1 MLTPNDNEVLTRV
14 GPGTMMGNLLRH
26 YWQPALLSSEVAE
39 PDSPPMRVRIMG
51 EDLIAFR
58 DTRGDVGLLANACP
72 HRGASMFFGRNEE
85 AGLRCVYHGW
95 KFDTSG
101 TCVDMPSEP
110 AESNFKTKV
119 RTTAYPVI
127 ESGGLVWTYMG
138 PRETMPAFRPVVSDE
153 LPREQWK
160 AMKVKGLC
168 NWVQSLEGNIDAAH
182 TSWLH
187 RRLEFE
193 TYQPDETDKPGYPS
207 LNMTFLIW
215 AYDGAPV
222 LETHETPYGFR
233 YAGLRNTP
241 GGHTHARVTDFIM
254 PTLTYIPAA
263 PVGGNDCIVV
273 VPIDDT
279 THWRYHVSTKP
290 AVRMTDGTLQVIPGN
305 RPGGEMQRT
314 WWPDNDYTIDRD
326 DQKVNNY
333 TGISGGAIPQDQ
345 AVTESMGGIYDR
357 TMEHL
362 GTSDKAII
370 LMRRKLIE
378 AAKALAAEGAEPPA
392 RDNSMSFND
401 FRASE
406 KILEPSE
413 NWWELGTQVD
423 PVMQQLQPMLSG
435 ARPFR

>member
-1 MLTPNDNEVLTRV
+1 MLTQEDNDILTRV
-14 GPGTMMGNLLRH
+14 GPGTLMGNLLRR
-26 YWQPALLSSEVAE
+26 YWQPALLSSELPAA
-39 PDSPPMRVRIMG
+39 DCPPLRVRLLG

-58 DTRGDVGLLANACP
+58 DTNGDVGLVANACP
-72 HRGASMFFGRNEE
+72 HRGASLFFGRNEE

-101 TCVDMPSEP
+101 ACVDMPSEP
-110 AESNFKTKV
+110 AESNFKNKV
-119 RTTAYPVI
+119 RVQAYPAR

-138 PRETMPAFRPVVSDE
+138 PRETLPEFRPIVSPD

-160 AMKVKGLC
+160 AMKVYGMC
-168 NWVQSLEGNIDAAH
+168 NWVQGLEGNVDAAH

-193 TYQPDETDKPGYPS
+193 TFKPDETDAPGYPS

-215 AYDGAPV
+215 VHDGAPV
-222 LETHETPYGFR
+222 LETHDTWYGFR
-233 YAGLRNTP
+233 YAGLRRTP

-254 PTLTYIPAA
+254 PSLTYIPAT
-263 PVGGNDCIVV
+263 PVGGNDCIVM

-290 AVRMTDGTLQVIPGN
+290 AVRMSDGRLQVIPGN
-305 RPGGEMQRT
+305 RPGGIMERK
-314 WWPDNDYTIDRD
+314 WLPENDYTIDRE

-345 AVTESMGGIYDR
+345 CVTESMGDIYDR
-357 TMEHL
+357 SAEHL

-370 LMRRKLIE
+370 RMRRMLIQ
-378 AAKALAAEGAEPPA
+378 AARDLATGIEPPA
-392 RDNSMSFND
+392 VDPARNYND
-401 FRASE
+401 FRPSE
-406 KILEPSE
+406 KILAAGEDWRS
-413 NWWELGTQVD
+413 LGTAAD
-423 PVMQQLQPMLSG
+423 PVMQQVQPLMTG
-435 ARPFR
+435 QRPFR

>member
-1 MLTPNDNEVLTRV
+1 MLTAQDNEILTRV
-14 GPGTMMGNLLRH
+14 GPGTLMGNLLRH
-26 YWQPALLSSEVAE
+26 YWQPALLSSEVPE
-39 PDSPPMRVRIMG
+39 PDSPPMRVRLLG

-58 DTRGDVGLLANACP
+58 DTNGAVGLVANACP
-72 HRGASMFFGRNEE
+72 HRGASLFFGRNEE

-95 KFDTSG
+95 KFDVTG
-101 TCVDMPSEP
+101 ACVDMPSEP

-119 RTTAYPVI
+119 RVGAYPTV

-138 PRETMPAFRPVVSDE
+138 PPETQPSFRPVVSDD

-168 NWVQSLEGNIDAAH
+168 NWVQGLEGNIDAAH

-187 RRLEFE
+187 RRLEFA

-215 AYDGAPV
+215 AHDGAPV

-233 YAGLRNTP
+233 YVGLRNTP

-254 PTLTYIPAA
+254 PSLTYIPAA
-263 PVGGNDCIVV
+263 PVGGNDCIVM
-273 VPIDDT
+273 VPIDDET
-279 THWRYHVSTKP
+279 YWRYHVSTKP
-290 AVRMTDGTLQVIPGN
+290 AVRMLDGSLQVIPGN

-314 WWPDNDYTIDRD
+314 WWPENDYTIDRA

-345 AVTESMGGIYDR
+345 AVTESMGDIFDR
-357 TMEHL
+357 THEHL

-370 LMRRKLIE
+370 LMRRRLIE
-378 AAKALAAEGAEPPA
+378 AAKALAQGIEPPA
-392 RDNSMSFND
+392 RDASMSFND

-406 KILEPSE
+406 KILDPSE
-413 NWWELGTQVD
+413 NWWELGTEAD
-423 PVMQQLQPMLSG
+423 PVMAQLQPLLSG